1 MNLLINAQLLKF
13 PFKYK
18 IVVPG
23 RLELPTPTLSVL
35 YSNQLSYETLFY
47 YLLFFK
53 STAKSKVSLTYFI
66 KFCVFL

>member
-1 MNLLINAQLLKF
+1 MNLLIKPQLLKF

-35 YSNQLSYETLFY
+35 YSNQLSYETLFLNLFVLFELTAESKT
-47 YLLFFK
+47 YLYRHSIVIIL
-53 STAKSKVSLTYFI
+53 
-66 KFCVFL
+66 